1 MLHHFM
7 FHAPEEFSC
16 GATLG
21 MHCGE
26 LNLAQWSALLYME
39 NSPVWHALFR
49 VMKKLKLT
57 RD

>member
-1 MLHHFM
+1 M